1 MPQTKYLAGHNIF
14 RSIGLLVVILLVGLA
29 YYFFAGAAQA
39 DRPPSLSIG
48 GNRFQGLIGDDIGCR
63 LNGLR
68 EFTVEDVADYRAPS
82 GVPASQHYT
91 LKRGVHLYHV
101 AQDTTIAEI
110 LNYIVPTENN
120 KILIAFYNYG
130 LGGTDAGF
138 YLDPEMAENFP
149 IEDADAFTIPAYHG
163 FVLISCQE
171 GEILKIKDE
180 KLAGTGLP
188 DNLDTVDG
196 WILLAVPDNAALEAS
211 VTGLG
216 PHLKSLWVQNGPG
229 FNFEKV
235 EDLNSP
241 ELSDDY
247 YMVWFKLDS
256 TAVADEEDDD
266 SDDDSDDNDDSDDG
280 GTVIERA
287 IDVEVDI
294 GDTTDEINTEK
305 LDILDKDSTNLDDED
320 RGSPEAVS
328 RDTGV
333 FYPDTEGGFSFP
345 IGDCNDCKGRCTP
358 NSDGKTGTCFAEYPD
373 GGAGLED
380 AASGFQRPDS
390 CSDCDTT
397 NIAGCR
403 DCDGDGYYIQCLADS
418 DPCGS
423 SPSDGIDADD
433 RNRNVH

>member
-1 MPQTKYLAGHNIF
+1 MPQPNIF
-14 RSIGLLVVILLVGLA
+14 RSIGLLIVILLIGLG
-29 YYFFAGAAQA
+29 YYFFVGTSEI

-68 EFTVEDVADYRAPS
+68 EFTAEDVADYSAPS

-91 LKRGVHLYHV
+91 LKRGVHLYHTTE
-101 AQDTTIAEI
+101 DTTVEEI

-130 LGGTDAGF
+130 LGGTETGF

-149 IEDADAFTIPAYHG
+149 IEDAASFTIPAHHG
-163 FVLISCQE
+163 FVLISCHE
-171 GEILKIKDE
+171 GEILKLKDE

-196 WILLAVPDNAALEAS
+196 WILLAIEDNTSLSAA
-211 VTGLG
+211 VDGLG
-216 PHLKSLWVQNGPG
+216 AHLKSLWVQNGPG

-241 ELSDDY
+241 ELSGDY

-256 TAVADEEDDD
+256 TAVEE
-266 SDDDSDDNDDSDDG
+266 DDDSDDNDDDSDDDG

-294 GDTTDEINTEK
+294 GDTTDEINAEK
-305 LDILDKDSTNLDDED
+305 LNILEKDSGDN
-320 RGSPEAVS
+320 GSPRAVS
-328 RDTGV
+328 RDPGV
-333 FYPDTEGGFSFP
+333 YYPDTEGGFNFP
-345 IGDCNDCKGRCTP
+345 IDNCSDCKGECTL
-358 NSDGKTGTCFAEYPD
+358 NSDGKTGTCFAEYSD

-390 CSDCDTT
+390 CSDCGTT
-397 NIAGCR
+397 IISGCR
-403 DCDGDGYYIQCLADS
+403 DCDSDGYYIQCLANS

-423 SPSDGIDADD
+423 SPSNGIDTDD
-433 RNRNVH
+433 RNVNVN